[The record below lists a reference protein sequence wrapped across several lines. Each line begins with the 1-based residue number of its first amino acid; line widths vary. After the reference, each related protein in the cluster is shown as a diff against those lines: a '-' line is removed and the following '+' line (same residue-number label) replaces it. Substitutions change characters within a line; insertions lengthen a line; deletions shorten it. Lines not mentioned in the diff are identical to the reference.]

1 MVYTGLRDLGV
12 LMKVQYGHGAHTLQ
26 GHSGRSNMSRRELE
40 DEEIRLLE
48 EELGLEETKHPLRLD
63 A

>member
-1 MVYTGLRDLGV
+1 
-12 LMKVQYGHGAHTLQ
+12 MKVQYGHSGTLQ
-26 GHSGRSNMSRRELE
+26 SGRSNMSRRELE

>member
-12 LMKVQYGHGAHTLQ
+12 LMKVQYGHSGTLQ
-26 GHSGRSNMSRRELE
+26 SGRSNMSRRELE

>member
-12 LMKVQYGHGAHTLQ
+12 LMKVQYGHSGRTLQ

>member
-1 MVYTGLRDLGV
+1 
-12 LMKVQYGHGAHTLQ
+12 MKVQYGHSGRTLQ